1 MYIYTINSWKHQ
13 NLDLN
18 EFYDGEL
25 IGEVTFQKFGRFDPY
40 YDVTKSKLG
49 AKRAQMY
56 IYSINRVR
64 SLKHFSQMYFMMEN
78 SLVRLLFRNF
88 PNLTHSVTSL
98 NLNQGQ
104 KGPQM
109 YVYSIN
115 SQKLENLH
123 LDEFYDGEFIGEV
136 TFQKFPKFDP
146 SYDVSK
152 SKLWPK
158 VPKYIFIQ

>member
-1 MYIYTINSWKHQ
+1 MYIYTINSWKHE

-88 PNLTHSVTSL
+88 PNLTPFCDVTKSKL
-98 NLNQGQ
+98 GA
-104 KGPQM
+104 KRAQM
-109 YVYSIN
+109 YIYSIN
-115 SQKLENLH
+115 RVRSLKACAQMNFIMENSLAR
-123 LDEFYDGEFIGEV
+123 
-136 TFQKFPKFDP
+136 
-146 SYDVSK
+146 
-152 SKLWPK
+152 
-158 VPKYIFIQ
+158 